1 MRPNPQNYT
10 VYPSVVLS
18 DCDTEL
24 KILATEAAF
33 LPFENEEYVIS
44 FVSVNSDEI
53 EYEGSGARR
62 EKTTVTA
69 RSGVISLS
77 HTFSGEGEHIMFVY
91 RNEVQIAELHIYA
104 LADDL
109 YALTPL
115 KGDLHSHSYRSD
127 GRRDPAA
134 LAGHYREAGY
144 DFFALT
150 DHNRFYPGIE
160 IDEMYSGVY
169 TGFCRVHGEEVHTPG
184 SMVHIVYVGGSHSVA
199 EQYIADEEGFERVIT
214 EDYEP
219 RVPENVP
226 AHLRRRYAK
235 AMWACDRIHEAG
247 GLAIF
252 PHPYWVPGESRKYDV
267 YDEFAFLLLESG
279 MFDAYELIGAMGQA
293 NVNLSVA
300 LWGEIRAKGIN
311 IPVVGSSDVHVLTSA
326 DHFGDHF
333 GIVFAEAN
341 ENDAIINAVKN
352 GQSVAVEADGEEYG
366 RRYRA
371 YGSLRLV
378 RYAHFL
384 LKYYFP
390 QQQRLATSEG
400 VAMRAYCI
408 GESDAS
414 LIEAQAKAVD
424 DYRARFF
431 GRLEPV
437 LPSVSLLTFEDEK
450 RTRHLKGPN
459 TKGSHIHS
467 AKPRQ
472 I

>member
-1 MRPNPQNYT
+1 MRPTPQNYA
-10 VYPSVVLS
+10 VYPSAVPA
-18 DCDTEL
+18 DRETEL

-33 LPFENEEYVIS
+33 LPFEDEEYLITLVP
-44 FVSVNSDEI
+44 VNSDEI
-53 EYEGSGARR
+53 EYEGSAERR
-62 EKTTVTA
+62 ERITA
-69 RSGVISLS
+69 VAHRGVIQFR
-77 HTFSGEGEHIMFVY
+77 HTFRGEGEHILFLY
-91 RNEVQIAELHIYA
+91 RGDIQIAELHIYA
-104 LADDL
+104 LSDEL
-109 YALTPL
+109 YALKPL

-150 DHNRFYPGIE
+150 DHNRFYSGFE
-160 IDEMYSGVY
+160 IDDMYGSIN
-169 TGFCRVHGEEVHTPG
+169 TGLCRVRGEEVHTPG
-184 SMVHIVYVGGSHSVA
+184 SMVHIIHVGGSHSVA
-199 EQYIADEEGFERVIT
+199 EQYIADEDGFERAIT
-214 EDYEP
+214 ENYEP

-226 AHLRRRYAK
+226 SHLRRRYAK

-252 PHPYWVPGESRKYDV
+252 PHPYWIPGESRRYDV

-279 MFDAYELIGAMGQA
+279 MFDAYEIIGAMGQA

-300 LWGEIRAKGIN
+300 LWGEVRAKGVN
-311 IPVVGSSDVHVLTSA
+311 IPVVGSSDVHVLTSL

-341 ENDAIINAVKN
+341 ENDAIIEAVKN
-352 GQSVAVEADGEEYG
+352 GLSVAVEADGDGYG

-390 QQQRLATSEG
+390 QQQRLTASEG
-400 VAMRAYCI
+400 ASMRAYCI
-408 GESDAS
+408 GEVDAA
-414 LIEAQAKAVD
+414 LIEAQAAQVEA
-424 DYRARFF
+424 YRARFF
-431 GRLEPV
+431 GQREPV
-437 LPSVSLLTFEDEK
+437 LPSDELLRFEDEK
-450 RTRHLKGPN
+450 RARHLQGPN
-459 TKGSHIHS
+459 TRGSHIHS